1 MASSK
6 PARRAP
12 TTAPGAKPPAPFDTR
27 LKRLRQS
34 MHAHALDSLLITAEP
49 DIQYLTGFPGESSRL
64 IVTQSAVSVLSDS
77 RFTQELSALPWARVI
92 IRSGTMAAAQAELLK
107 DLSPKRLGVQ
117 AEQLTLAQF
126 EELRKGLGA
135 KRIQQVG
142 TLIAGLRVIKDE
154 AEVALIRKA
163 VKLQEAAL
171 LATLPTIKAGQRET
185 EIAARLEY
193 ECRTRGAEG
202 MCFGSIVA
210 AQANGSKPHYR
221 AGPTKTKAGSTLLI
235 DWGVR
240 HHGYCADMTRTFA
253 LGRWPARLREAYEV
267 VLEAQ
272 LAAIDAI
279 KPGRPCAEADKAARD
294 VITEAGLGPRFS
306 HSLGHG
312 LGLEVH
318 EAPRLSSA
326 ATGVCFEP
334 GMVVTVEPGVYIPGV
349 GGIRI
354 EDDILVTNRGAKNLC
369 SLPKQLEWATLH
381 G

>member
-1 MASSK
+1 
-6 PARRAP
+6 
-12 TTAPGAKPPAPFDTR
+12 
-27 LKRLRQS
+27 

>member
-1 MASSK
+1 M
-6 PARRAP
+6 
-12 TTAPGAKPPAPFDTR
+12 D
-27 LKRLRQS
+27 
-34 MHAHALDSLLITAEP
+34 AHALDSLLITAEP
-49 DIQYLTGFPGESSRL
+49 DIHYLTGFPGESSRL
-64 IVTQSAVSVLSDS
+64 IVTPSLVCVLSDS
-77 RFTQELSALPWARVI
+77 RFTQELSALSWARVI
-92 IRSGTMAAAQAELLK
+92 IRAGTMAEAQTTFLKELAPT
-107 DLSPKRLGVQ
+107 SLGVQ
-117 AEQLTLAQF
+117 ADQLTLAQH
-126 EELRKGLGA
+126 EELRAAVGA
-135 KRIQQVG
+135 RRLKQVG
-142 TLIAGLRVIKDE
+142 TLVAGLRLIKDE
-154 AEVALIRKA
+154 AEVVLIRKA

-171 LATLPTIKAGQRET
+171 LATLPTIKPGQRET

-221 AGPTKTKAGSTLLI
+221 AGATKTKASSTLLI

-240 HHGYCADMTRTFA
+240 LNGYCADMTRTFA
-253 LGRWPARLREAYEV
+253 LGRWPAKLREAYEV

-294 VITEAGLGPRFS
+294 VIAKAGLGERFT

-318 EAPRLSSA
+318 EAPRVSA
-326 ATGVCFEP
+326 AARVCFEP

-354 EDDILVTNRGAKNLC
+354 EDDILVTQRGARNLC
-369 SLPKQLEWATLH
+369 SLPKQLQWATLH